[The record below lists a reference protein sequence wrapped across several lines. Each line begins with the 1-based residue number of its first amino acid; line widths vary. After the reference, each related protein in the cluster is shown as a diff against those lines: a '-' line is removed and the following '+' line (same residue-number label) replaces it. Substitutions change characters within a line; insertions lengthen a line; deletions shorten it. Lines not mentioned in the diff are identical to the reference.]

1 MQLLIAFAQQQNLS
15 AWCHVVP
22 ANRFRVVCDVAI
34 GFIGQV
40 CQIFF
45 TGLGLCKT
53 STHRNLQSV
62 RLKV

>member
-1 MQLLIAFAQQQNLS
+1 MTASTPLLITFGFYLVAM
-15 AWCHVVP
+15 
-22 ANRFRVVCDVAI
+22 VAI

-40 CQIFF
+40 SQIFF
-45 TGLGLCKT
+45 TGLCLCKT